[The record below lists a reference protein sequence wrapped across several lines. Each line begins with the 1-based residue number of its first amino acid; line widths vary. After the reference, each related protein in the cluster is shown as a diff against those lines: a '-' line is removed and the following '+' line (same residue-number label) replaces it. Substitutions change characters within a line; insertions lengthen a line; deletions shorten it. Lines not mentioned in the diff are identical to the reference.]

1 VTADPAVAGDLAGRV
16 VLVTG
21 AGAGIGRALALVC
34 ARAGADVVVAGPGDN
49 AAETAALV
57 TADGGRAL
65 FVRTDVTD
73 DGQVAAAVD
82 SAVTRFGGLDAV
94 VHNATSRLSSR
105 AVPVDAIDEASWDDH
120 LAVSLRGAYHCAR
133 HGLVHLQ
140 ARHGR
145 FIVMTS
151 PAGMEG
157 SVALPAYGAV
167 KGALRGMVKSL
178 AVEWGPLGVT
188 AVCVS
193 PLARTP
199 ALDQASIENPA
210 LEPRLRA
217 VVPLGYVGD
226 PALDIAPVV
235 AFLLGDGA
243 RYISGQT
250 IVVDG
255 GRYTGL

>member
-1 VTADPAVAGDLAGRV
+1 VTDELSGRV
-16 VLVTG
+16 VLVSGGG
-21 AGAGIGRALALVC
+21 AGLGRALCLAC
-34 ARAGADVVVAGPGDN
+34 GAAGADVVVAGPGDN
-49 AAETAALV
+49 AAATAQLV
-57 TADGGRAL
+57 TGSGGSAV
-65 FVRTDVTD
+65 FVRTDVSHD
-73 DGQVAAAVD
+73 SEVAHAVAT
-82 SAVTRFGGLDAV
+82 AVESFGGLDAV
-94 VHNATSRLSSR
+94 VHNATSRLSSA
-105 AVPVDAIDEASWDDH
+105 AVPIDGVDGPAWDDH

-133 HGLVHLQ
+133 HALVHLQ
-140 ARHGR
+140 ARRGR

-157 SVALPAYGAV
+157 SVARPAYGAV

-188 AVCVS
+188 VVGVS

-199 ALDQASIENPA
+199 ALDTAYAENPD

-217 VVPLGYVGD
+217 VVPLGWIGD

-235 AFLLGDGA
+235 TFLLGDGA
-243 RYISGQT
+243 RYITGQT

>member
-1 VTADPAVAGDLAGRV
+1 VTASLAGRV

-21 AGAGIGRALALVC
+21 AGAGIGRALSLVC

-49 AAETAALV
+49 AAETTDLV
-57 TADGGRAL
+57 TADGGSAI

-73 DGQVAAAVD
+73 DGQVAAAVEA
-82 SAVTRFGGLDAV
+82 AVSRFGGLDGV

-105 AVPVDAIDEASWDDH
+105 AVALDALDGESWEDH

-133 HGLVHLQ
+133 HALVHLQ
-140 ARHGR
+140 ARRGR

-188 AVCVS
+188 AVTVS
-193 PLARTP
+193 PLAQTP
-199 ALDQASIENPA
+199 ALDQAYRENPD

-217 VVPLGYVGD
+217 VVPVGWIGD
-226 PALDIAPVV
+226 PVVDIAPVV